1 MLMLPYICYQDQKY
15 ATGFPNRDTIDTIVS
30 VKNAK
35 DNLPPTH
42 NSKQKTDSSKSIF

>member
-1 MLMLPYICYQDQKY
+1 MLMLRLYQDQKY
-15 ATGFPNRDTIDTIVS
+15 ATGFPNRDTIDTIVF

-42 NSKQKTDSSKSIF
+42 NFKYKTVSSKSDF